1 MAWIF
6 NEAAKIGESQSTEH
20 ILSSGHLFEQMIFFG
35 YGLDSRLLSV
45 FGVLFIPFPIVVFIF
60 TGALA
65 FASAVQLIYALR
77 AGDEF
82 RMDILFPEKE
92 DTRPAAIRKTVRAVQ
107 WIQAASV
114 TIAAIFFYG
123 ITITPF
129 LIRSCHLNHFGSD
142 DSVDGRKERRLL
154 I

>member
-1 MAWIF
+1 
-6 NEAAKIGESQSTEH
+6 
-20 ILSSGHLFEQMIFFG
+20 MI
-35 YGLDSRLLSV
+35 
-45 FGVLFIPFPIVVFIF
+45 GVLFIPFPIVVFIF

-65 FASAVQLIYALR
+65 FASAVQLIFALR

-129 LIRSCHLNHFGSD
+129 LFGAVILIISEATIRLTGEK
-142 DSVDGRKERRLL
+142 KEDY
-154 I
+154 